1 MATAPRPQGGS
12 SSQAATKPAV
22 PSALEGRVVND
33 EPISVEE
40 YLERERAAVGEKHEY
55 IDGWLIAMTGASLP
69 HNLIVS
75 NINAL
80 LHTALRSTECRV
92 TTNDLRVA
100 LPSVDKYAYP
110 DIVVYCGEPELDEEK
125 PDMLYNPTLLVETLS
140 PTTEGYDRGEKFARY
155 RQLDSLQE
163 YLLVAQDTPHVE
175 HYVRQDD
182 GSWRLTDT
190 DGLDATITLPSVEA
204 ELPLSEI
211 YLDVFEGEESSETE

>member
-1 MATAPRPQGGS
+1 
-12 SSQAATKPAV
+12 
-22 PSALEGRVVND
+22 
-33 EPISVEE
+33 
-40 YLERERAAVGEKHEY
+40 
-55 IDGWLIAMTGASLP
+55 
-69 HNLIVS
+69 
-75 NINAL
+75 
-80 LHTALRSTECRV
+80 
-92 TTNDLRVA
+92 
-100 LPSVDKYAYP
+100 
-110 DIVVYCGEPELDEEK
+110 
-125 PDMLYNPTLLVETLS
+125 MLYNPTLLVETLS

-163 YLLVAQDTPHVE
+163 YLLVAQDTPYVE